1 MVLFRRVKGEDMNIS
16 NLLSGAI
23 ASKPES
29 KRASANFGK
38 MDISRMVR
46 MGLNEN
52 PYGMSP
58 KALEAMIDDAA
69 KSNLYG
75 DFQANGLKNALAAY
89 YDMSYDHFLTAA
101 GSSACIDLVGNTFL
115 NKGDEVLMC
124 PTFAAFLD
132 MAQIHQAQPV
142 IVPLKSD
149 LTYDLDGLLAA
160 ITDKTKMIVICNP
173 NNPTGTYVS
182 GDSLRMFISKVP
194 DHIVIIMDEAYIE
207 FATAPDCESMMDLV
221 RQGINKPL
229 IVLRTFS
236 KYYAMAGVRVGYA
249 VAAPELIAEMK
260 KCPCSC
266 NINKMGQAAA
276 IAAIHDQEYY
286 QAIKAKVVEGR
297 EYLERELESLGCT
310 VYHSQTNF
318 IYFDAHVSPE
328 WLQSEFIKKGIM
340 ISANQIS
347 RVSVGTMEENELFI
361 GAMKMVLHKKEKAS

>member
-1 MVLFRRVKGEDMNIS
+1 MKIS
-16 NLLSGAI
+16 NMLSDGI
-23 ASKPES
+23 ANKPES

-38 MDISRMVR
+38 TDISSLVR

-58 KALEAMIDDAA
+58 RALSAIADAA
-69 KSNLYG
+69 AESNLYG
-75 DFQANGLKNALAAY
+75 DFQANELKQNLAEY
-89 YDMSYDHFLTAA
+89 YGMSYDNFLTAA

-115 NKGDEVLMC
+115 NPGDEVLMC

-132 MAQIHQAQPV
+132 MAYVHQAVPV
-142 IVPLKSD
+142 VIPLNGD
-149 LTYDLDGLLAA
+149 LTFDLEGLLTA

-182 GDSLRMFISKVP
+182 GSSLRSFISRVP
-194 DHIVIIMDEAYIE
+194 DHIVIVMDEAYIE
-207 FATAPDCESMMDLV
+207 FATAPDCISMIDLV
-221 RQGINKPL
+221 RQGIDRPV

-249 VAAPELIAEMK
+249 VAAPELIAAMK
-260 KCPCSC
+260 KCPCNC

-276 IAAIHDQEYY
+276 VAAINDQEYY
-286 QAIKAKVVEGR
+286 QEVKSKVVEGR
-297 EYLERELESLGCT
+297 EYMERELEGMGCK

-328 WLQSEFIKKGIM
+328 WLRDEISERGIM
-340 ISANQIS
+340 ISANGIS
-347 RVSVGTMEENELFI
+347 RVSVGTTEENELFI
-361 GAMKMVLHKKEKAS
+361 SVMKAVLGKMELAS